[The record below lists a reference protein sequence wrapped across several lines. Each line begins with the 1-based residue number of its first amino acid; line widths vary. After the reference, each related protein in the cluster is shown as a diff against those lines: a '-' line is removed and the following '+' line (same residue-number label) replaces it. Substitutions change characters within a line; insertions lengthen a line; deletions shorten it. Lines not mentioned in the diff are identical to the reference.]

1 MRSAKWKWGKWEIME
16 MEMGTVK
23 VRTFETQKE
32 KGKGTERGGGG
43 EGGKQVEGTH
53 LCNCSWCSRVLL
65 VNCSLYSVCLIL
77 ASSANLLKSS

>member
-32 KGKGTERGGGG
+32 KGKGTERGEVG
-43 EGGKQVEGTH
+43 EKT
-53 LCNCSWCSRVLL
+53 S
-65 VNCSLYSVCLIL
+65 
-77 ASSANLLKSS
+77 